1 MGFDLVPLS
10 KLIRLVDRRN
20 RDLSVS
26 NLLGLNIKK
35 EFMPSVANQTELD
48 LSKYKVVSKGQ
59 FVTNVMHVGRD
70 EVLPVALYRDVDPA
84 LVSPAYLTFEM
95 IPESGVDPEYLM
107 LFFQRPDFDRYI
119 WFVSDSSVRG
129 ALEWQRFLEV
139 EIPVLRNSS
148 STSPVVSLSSSLQ
161 VLRQSLEVSQSDLE
175 STLEACLARQMN
187 SGTLVKIGALIQ
199 QSEHRNPG
207 FGLERVRGISINKEF
222 IKSKA
227 NLVDVDVSD
236 YKLVQP
242 NEIAYVTVTSRN
254 GEKISIAL
262 NLGSEL
268 LVSKTYVVFRVRDDV
283 ELLPEYLFLWFR
295 RPEFDRY
302 SRFHSWGSARETF
315 EWNDLCE
322 VSIPVPPLQ
331 DQLAI
336 VKILRSLQ
344 ERRIAHKDV
353 VAAQKRVSR
362 VVHAGIMS
370 GLIESVA

>member
-1 MGFDLVPLS
+1 
-10 KLIRLVDRRN
+10 
-20 RDLSVS
+20 
-26 NLLGLNIKK
+26 
-35 EFMPSVANQTELD
+35 
-48 LSKYKVVSKGQ
+48 
-59 FVTNVMHVGRD
+59 
-70 EVLPVALYRDVDPA
+70 
-84 LVSPAYLTFEM
+84 
-95 IPESGVDPEYLM
+95 
-107 LFFQRPDFDRYI
+107 
-119 WFVSDSSVRG
+119 
-129 ALEWQRFLEV
+129 
-139 EIPVLRNSS
+139 
-148 STSPVVSLSSSLQ
+148 
-161 VLRQSLEVSQSDLE
+161 
-175 STLEACLARQMN
+175 MN
-187 SGTLVKIGALIQ
+187 AGSLVKIGELIQ
-199 QSEHRNPG
+199 QSERRNPG

-236 YKLVQP
+236 YKLVQQ

-262 NLGSEL
+262 NLGAEL

-331 DQLAI
+331 DQLSI

-362 VVHAGIMS
+362 VIHAGIMS
-370 GLIESVA
+370 GKIESVA

>member
-20 RDLSVS
+20 RDLSVT

-48 LSKYKVVSKGQ
+48 LSKYKVIKQGQ
-59 FVTNVMHVGRD
+59 FVLNVMQVGRD
-70 EVLPVALYRDVDPA
+70 EVLRVALYREEEPSI
-84 LVSPAYLTFEM
+84 VSPAYLTFEV
-95 IPESGVDPEYLM
+95 IPESGVHPEYLM
-107 LFFQRPDFDRYI
+107 LYFQRPEFDRFA
-119 WFVSDSSVRG
+119 WFISDSSVRG
-129 ALEWQRFLEV
+129 ALEWPRFLEV
-139 EIPVLRNSS
+139 EIPVLRNES
-148 STSPVVSLSSSLQ
+148 STSSVVSLSNSLQ
-161 VLRQSLEVSQSDLE
+161 VLRTSLEASQSDLE
-175 STLEACLARQMN
+175 STLDACLARQMN
-187 SGTLVKIGALIQ
+187 SASLVKVGDLIQ
-199 QSEHRNPG
+199 QSELRNPG
-207 FGLERVRGISINKEF
+207 FGLDRVRGISINKEF

-236 YKLVQP
+236 YKLVQR

-268 LVSKTYVVFRVRDDV
+268 LVSKTYVVFSVREDV

-322 VSIPVPPLQ
+322 VSVPVPPLQ
-331 DQLAI
+331 DQLSI

-370 GLIESVA
+370 GEIESVA